1 MSNVMIGSCS
11 TAGRNLRSKS
21 SSRAGKYLSTKCGT
35 KTKVS
40 KSKIEIPYRVVWYQK
55 KDPTIKGKEYHKT
68 RAEAVQDA
76 KEWNSLGF
84 VAKLE
89 KGNFDKIYYSDRRNQ
104 I

>member
-40 KSKIEIPYRVVWYQK
+40 KSKIRF
-55 KDPTIKGKEYHKT
+55 TISY
-68 RAEAVQDA
+68 
-76 KEWNSLGF
+76 SLLCHL
-84 VAKLE
+84 A
-89 KGNFDKIYYSDRRNQ
+89 
-104 I
+104 